1 MKGIFD
7 PESSFMQLL
16 SSVAD
21 LVILNVLF
29 LICSIPVFTIGASFS
44 AMHFV
49 LMKMVKQEDS
59 NNIRT
64 FIEAFLQ
71 NFKRATMLWLV
82 FLVISGV
89 IAGDAVLMMR
99 GEVEIPQTAAIIV
112 GAIYA
117 VMLMVMTYAF
127 PMISRYENS
136 TKQILKNSLLICILN
151 FPKSVGMALMYAAP
165 FVLWYFSAKSI
176 IFLLLLGISGP
187 AYCNSHILKG
197 LYEKYEQKEVSEVN
211 EE

>member
-64 FIEAFLQ
+64 FFEAFRQ

-99 GEVEIPQTAAIIV
+99 GEVEIPQTAAIVV
-112 GAIYA
+112 GTIYA
-117 VMLMVMTYAF
+117 VMLMVMMYAF

-151 FPKSVGMALMYAAP
+151 LPKSVGMVLMYAAP

-197 LYEKYEQKEVSEVN
+197 LYEKYERKEVSEVN

>member
-16 SSVAD
+16 SSAAD

-29 LICSIPVFTIGASFS
+29 LICSIPIFTMGASFS

-64 FIEAFLQ
+64 FFEAFRQ

-89 IAGDAVLMMR
+89 IAGDAVLMIQ
-99 GEVEIPQTAAIIV
+99 GEVEIPKTAAVVV

-117 VMLMVMTYAF
+117 VMLMVMMYAF
-127 PMISRYENS
+127 PMISRYENA

-151 FPKSVGMALMYAAP
+151 LPKSVGMVLMYAAP

-187 AYCNSHILKG
+187 AYCNSHMLKG
-197 LYEKYEQKEVSEVN
+197 LYEKYEKKDVSEVN

>member
-16 SSVAD
+16 SSAAD

-29 LICSIPVFTIGASFS
+29 LVCSIPVFTIGASFS

-59 NNIRT
+59 NNIRV
-64 FIEAFLQ
+64 FFEAFRQ
-71 NFKRATMLWLV
+71 NFKQATTLWLV

-89 IAGDAVLMMR
+89 IAGDAVWMMR
-99 GEVEIPQTAAIIV
+99 GEVEIPQTAAIVV

-117 VMLMVMTYAF
+117 VMLMVMMYAF
-127 PMISRYENS
+127 PMISRYENA

-151 FPKSVGMALMYAAP
+151 LPKSVGMALMYAAP

-187 AYCNSHILKG
+187 AYCNSHMLKR

-211 EE
+211 AE